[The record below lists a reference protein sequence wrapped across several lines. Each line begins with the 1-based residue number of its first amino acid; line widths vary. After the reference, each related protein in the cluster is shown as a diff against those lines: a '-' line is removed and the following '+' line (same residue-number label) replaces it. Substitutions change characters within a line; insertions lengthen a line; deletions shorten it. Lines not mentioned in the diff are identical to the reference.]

1 MYSSSFQI
9 IELNSNS
16 VKTCLIN
23 KLINYF
29 FNSFYNYNKMDKKLV
44 SEKKKSTNQE
54 NSLKKDLQMQKGI
67 DFIHSIIHEYLMKNE
82 YFKTL
87 DIFQVYI
94 L

>member
-1 MYSSSFQI
+1 
-9 IELNSNS
+9 
-16 VKTCLIN
+16 
-23 KLINYF
+23 
-29 FNSFYNYNKMDKKLV
+29 MDKKLV

-54 NSLKKDLQMQKGI
+54 NSLKKDVQMQKGI
-67 DFIHSIIHEYLMKNE
+67 DIIHSIIHEYLMKNE